1 MKEYNFSKWGRND
14 SFMKFIKGIVIGGL
28 ITTGIVMM
36 YSESGMMNRKKIMK
50 KGRQVAKK
58 IGIV

>member
-1 MKEYNFSKWGRND
+1 
-14 SFMKFIKGIVIGGL
+14 MKFIKGIVIGGL
-28 ITTGIVMM
+28 ITTGIVIM